1 MGGNELAGVAS
12 LLSAPY
18 NAALEQLVIPS
29 VPRVVEAARAAVYA
43 R

>member
-1 MGGNELAGVAS
+1 MTDH
-12 LLSAPY
+12 
-18 NAALEQLVIPS
+18 AALEQLVIPS